1 MDNISD
7 IVDERRSSHEEHSDG
22 SESPDREDSGE
33 VRQQLYSEVLVH
45 ASAERERSSPDYM
58 DTRDGERCSSPSSS
72 SDDDEVKDKEVV
84 EREVEVV
91 PVIEEVN
98 GEAHDGSRRSSASSA
113 SSDAPPDPCDVPTT
127 YDEENA
133 EDAHTRQTVVTKPE
147 ESVDYGLS
155 SLQNVTLD
163 ERSAAPADPS
173 QPDISL
179 FVKVRAR
186 DRWAEENT

>member
-7 IVDERRSSHEEHSDG
+7 RVDERRSSHSDG
-22 SESPDREDSGE
+22 SESPDPEPTHEDSGE
-33 VRQQLYSEVLVH
+33 ARQQLYSEVLVH
-45 ASAERERSSPDYM
+45 ASADGERSSPDYM

-84 EREVEVV
+84 EKEVEVV

-98 GEAHDGSRRSSASSA
+98 GEAHDGSRRSSSSSA
-113 SSDAPPDPCDVPTT
+113 SSAAPPDPCDVPTT
-127 YDEENA
+127 HDEDNTDEA
-133 EDAHTRQTVVTKPE
+133 PSTIDAKPE
-147 ESVDYGLS
+147 ECVDYSLNT
-155 SLQNVTLD
+155 LQNVTLD
-163 ERSAAPADPS
+163 ESSAAPANPG

-186 DRWAEENT
+186 DR